1 MQCSPNVC
9 HTKSKSECNNG
20 CVWKDFPNGL
30 GLCLT
35 DPKIL
40 RNINE
45 KFKGEFAAIFEKMRQ
60 QDDPMNYLNEYL
72 KDQGITEERYRKL
85 IIDAFMNKLETHF
98 SAYGGG
104 YIKTAHKHVD
114 KKGTSRCVYQKDEN
128 TYIKKKKP
136 NGTFGYYK
144 VSLA

>member
-9 HTKSKSECNNG
+9 HTKAKGECNNG

-30 GLCLT
+30 GICLT
-35 DPKIL
+35 DSKIL

-45 KFKGEFAAIFEKMRQ
+45 KFKGEFAAMFEKIRQ
-60 QDDPMNYLNEYL
+60 QDDPMKYLNEYL
-72 KDQGITEERYRKL
+72 TDQGITEESYRKL
-85 IIDAFMNKLETHF
+85 IIDAFMGKLEKYF

-104 YIKTAHKHVD
+104 YNKTSLKHVD
-114 KKGTSRCVYQKDEN
+114 KKGATRCVYQKGEN
-128 TYIKKKKP
+128 TYIKKKKA

-144 VSLA
+144 VSLT